1 MAIVSSPRNVWT
13 MFPRSWKERETC
25 TEPRYGFIPT
35 DSSDLLR
42 RATSGLPGSS
52 PTPTISPRLSRLIF
66 FPLPSIPQQIKLA
79 PAAQRQAAPAR
90 PRPGTEGTLRRRRE
104 ATRYRECRVQVLQGT
119 PLLLSCSAWRC
130 TSVVLWFH
138 LPHLPLV
145 EICSD

>member
-1 MAIVSSPRNVWT
+1 MAVVSFPKTFGRRFQGLGKRVKPALSPY
-13 MFPRSWKERETC
+13 S
-25 TEPRYGFIPT
+25 FIPT

-42 RATSGLPGSS
+42 RATGGLPGSS

-90 PRPGTEGTLRRRRE
+90 PRPGTKGTLRRRRE
-104 ATRYRECRVQVLQGT
+104 ATRECRVQVLQGT

-138 LPHLPLV
+138 FHGR
-145 EICSD
+145 IFRW